1 MIRTKELRDAVAA
14 TPLEDITAAD
24 IMNTNV
30 MTIGYDWPV
39 SYLAEFL
46 TEHSISG
53 GPVVADDGQLL
64 GVVSVTDIVR
74 YDSFPEREPRKEVP
88 PIYYHHALED
98 LYSPEDL
105 ASFRFANDDET
116 RVQDIMT
123 PMLFAVPED
132 ASLRNIAKT
141 MITGRIHRVLVTK
154 GDELVGI
161 ISALDVIRLLAN
173 DY

>member
-1 MIRTKELRDAVAA
+1 MIRTKELRDTIAR
-14 TPLEDITAAD
+14 TPLDEVTAAD
-24 IMNTNV
+24 VMNTEV
-30 MTIGYDWPV
+30 MTIRHDWPV

-53 GPVVADDGQLL
+53 GPVVTDEGKLL

-74 YDSFPEREPRKEVP
+74 HDSFPERRPAKEIA

-98 LYSPEDL
+98 HYSHEDL
-105 ASFRFANDDET
+105 SSFRFATNDQTTVRE
-116 RVQDIMT
+116 IMT

-132 ASLRNIAKT
+132 AKMLEVAKT

-173 DY
+173 GD